1 MVRLRAAAVAGGV
14 LVGANV
20 MAPCTA
26 SAACGDALPSSSR
39 RLAIKQ
45 PVTAKDLIE
54 LREIGTFVRGAFS
67 GPSPLAPSPDGAQVA
82 YVLTRADLASNGYC
96 RTLVVS
102 STTRAGPPRVLDQ
115 GGEPILIESPNR
127 GFYQATGVPDIVR
140 PEWSPDGREIAFR
153 RRDAG
158 VTRAW
163 VVRAAGG
170 PARAVSEPSVN
181 VEAVGWSRDGRR
193 LLYAVRGNARSEPEA
208 VAAEGRRGWL
218 YDARINPD
226 VMARP
231 AVAVSQSTE
240 VFSVD
245 LASGRMAPAAPV
257 DRSVLAGPAPAAL
270 PTHLEVVSSGGA
282 RAWADATQPSPF
294 SPKTVAA
301 ATRTGPKICR
311 ATACTG
317 DIVSLWWDGGAVLFL
332 KREGW
337 NREALGLYRWALGA
351 KAPRALLRTRDVLLG
366 CVQASTELLCTRETS
381 TEPRRLVSVDI
392 RTGQMRELFDPNP
405 EFAAVRLGPVQR
417 LRWRNDIGLETWGD
431 LVLPPD
437 YRPGARLPLVVVQY
451 TSLGFLRG
459 GTGDE
464 YPILLLA
471 QRGFAVLSIQRPTFV
486 GATDPALRTNDE
498 INAANQRDWAERRS
512 LQSALMTGI
521 ARVVEGGWADPRRV
535 GITGLSDGATSV
547 AFALINAP
555 EAFAAAAVSTCCL
568 DPITTMAIGGT
579 AWADQ
584 LHALGYPLATAP
596 DPGFWAPMSLAQ
608 NAARID
614 TPLLMQLAD
623 SEFRLALESYGALR
637 EQGKPVEMYLFPDE
651 WHIKLQPAHRAA
663 IYERTLDWF
672 SFWLLGREDPDPA
685 KADQFARW
693 RVFRAQQA
701 RHTAMRNR

>member
-1 MVRLRAAAVAGGV
+1 MVRLRGKVVAAGALVAASGIF
-14 LVGANV
+14 
-20 MAPCTA
+20 PCA
-26 SAACGDALPSSSR
+26 ACAACGDALPSPPTR
-39 RLAIKQ
+39 PPITH
-45 PVTAKDLIE
+45 PVTARDLIE

-96 RTLVVS
+96 RALVVS
-102 STTRAGPPRVLDQ
+102 STTRSGPPRVLDQ
-115 GGEPILIESPNR
+115 GGEPILIESANR

-140 PEWSPDGREIAFR
+140 PEWSPDGRAIAFK

-170 PARAVSEPSVN
+170 PARPLSDPGVH
-181 VEAVGWSRDGRR
+181 VEAIGWSRDGRR
-193 LLYAVRGNARSEPEA
+193 LLYAVRGNARSEPAA
-208 VAAEGRRGWL
+208 VAAEGLRGWL

-231 AVAVSQSTE
+231 AVAVSTSPD

-245 LASGRMAPAAPV
+245 LASGRIALAAPE
-257 DRSVLAGPAPAAL
+257 DRSVLAGPEPAAL
-270 PTHLEVVSSGGA
+270 PTHLEATAPDGTK
-282 RAWADATQPSPF
+282 AWADATQPSPF

-301 ATRTGPKICR
+301 ATKTSPTNCR
-311 ATACTG
+311 AAACTG
-317 DIVSLWWDGGAVLFL
+317 DIVSLWWDGGAIVFL

-337 NREALGLYRWALGA
+337 NREALGLYRWTPGA
-351 KAPRALLRTRDVLLG
+351 KAPRVLLRTRDVLLG
-366 CVQASTELLCTRETS
+366 CVQANAALLCTRETS
-381 TEPRRLVSVDI
+381 TEPRRLVSVDM

-405 EFAAVRLGPVQR
+405 EFAAARLGPVQR

-464 YPILLLA
+464 YPIFLLA

-486 GATDPALRTNDE
+486 GAADLALRTNDE

-512 LQSALMTGI
+512 LQSALMTGV
-521 ARVVEGGWADPRRV
+521 AKAVEGGWADPRRV

-555 EAFAAAAVSTCCL
+555 DAFAAAAVSTCCF
-568 DPITTMAIGGT
+568 DPLMTMAFGGT

-584 LHALGYPLATAP
+584 LHALGFPLATAP

-608 NAARID
+608 NAAHID

-623 SEFRLALESYGALR
+623 SEFRLALESYAALR
-637 EQGKPVEMYLFPDE
+637 EQHKPVEMYVFPDE

-672 SFWLLGREDPDPA
+672 SFWLQDREDPDPA

-693 RVFRAQQA
+693 RAFRAQRA
-701 RHTAMRNR
+701 RRAGERDP